1 SLRKM
6 QRKVAIIH
14 DWLNGM
20 RGGEK
25 VLEVLLEIF
34 PGADIF
40 TLFLEEK
47 NISDIIKAHKIVP
60 SSLNKYGF
68 IRKHYKYF
76 LPLFPSTIEEFDLKD
91 YDVVISSSH
100 CVAKGVIPYPGTL
113 HIGYIH
119 SPMRYVWDRYY
130 AYFGKV
136 KGLKKLYLKQQISRL
151 RTWDA
156 ASSARVDYF
165 AANSRFIQQRIWRYY
180 HREATVIHP
189 PVDTEN
195 FQPGVNPS
203 KDYFLTV
210 SALVPYK
217 ENDLLV
223 EAFNQSGDRLIIV
236 GKGPEEK
243 KLKRMAAK
251 NIEFK
256 KDVSHEELVKLFQDA
271 TAFVYAGVEDFGI
284 VFVEAQACGI
294 PVVAYK
300 KGGVLDIVDEN
311 SGILFEH
318 QTTSALLD
326 AINKIKKTDFN
337 PSFIRENSL
346 KFSRQHFKQNFK
358 TYFEEISEKM
368 KTTKGMITS

>member
-1 SLRKM
+1 M

-40 TLFLEEK
+40 TLFLEEN
-47 NISDIIKAHKIVP
+47 NISDAIKSHNIIVSP
-60 SSLNKYGF
+60 LNKYRF
-68 IRKHYKYF
+68 IRKYYKHF
-76 LPLFPSTIEEFDLKD
+76 LPFFPSTIEEFNLKD
-91 YDVVISSSH
+91 YDVIISSSH
-100 CVAKGVIPYPGTL
+100 CVAKGAIPYPHTL
-113 HIGYIH
+113 HIAYIH
-119 SPMRYVWDRYY
+119 SPMRYVWDQYY
-130 AYFGKV
+130 PYFENV

-180 HREATVIHP
+180 HRESTVIHP

-195 FQPGVNPS
+195 FQPGTNPA

-217 ENDLLV
+217 KNELLV
-223 EAFNQSGDRLIIV
+223 EAFNQSSERLIIV

-243 KLKRMAAK
+243 KLRRMAGK

-256 KDVSHEELVKLFQDA
+256 KDISHEELVKLYQNA
-271 TAFVYAGVEDFGI
+271 IAFVYAGVEDFGI

-300 KGGVLDIVDEN
+300 KGGVLDIVNED
-311 SGILFEH
+311 SGILFEY
-318 QTTSALLD
+318 QTSANLVE
-326 AINKIKKTDFN
+326 AIHKIKKFDFN
-337 PSFIRENSL
+337 TSIMRENSL
-346 KFSRQHFKQNFK
+346 KFSRQHFKQSFK
-358 TYFEEISEKM
+358 TYFEEIIEKV
-368 KTTKGMITS
+368 K

>member
-1 SLRKM
+1 M
-6 QRKVAIIH
+6 QQKVAIIH

-25 VLEVLLEIF
+25 VLEALLEIF
-34 PGADIF
+34 PAADIF
-40 TLFLEEK
+40 TLFLEVD
-47 NISDIIKAHKIVP
+47 NISEIIKTHRIFP

-68 IRKHYKYF
+68 IRKHYKHF
-76 LPLFPSTIEEFDLKD
+76 LPLFPAVIEDFDLKD
-91 YDVVISSSH
+91 YDIIISSSH
-100 CVAKGVIPYPGTL
+100 CVAKGVVPHPGAL

-119 SPMRYVWDRYY
+119 SPMRYVWDQYY

-136 KGLKKLYLKQQISRL
+136 KGLKKLYLRQQISRL
-151 RTWDA
+151 RTWDV

-165 AANSRFIQQRIWRYY
+165 AANSRFIQQRIRQYY
-180 HREATVIHP
+180 RRESTVIHP

-195 FQPGVNPS
+195 FQPCANPS

-217 ENDLLV
+217 VNDLLV

-243 KLKRMAAK
+243 KLKRLAGK

-256 KDVSHEELVKLFQDA
+256 KDVSRDELVKLYQEA
-271 TAFVYAGVEDFGI
+271 AAFVYAGIEDFGI

-300 KGGVLDIVDEN
+300 KGGVLDIVDEE
-311 SGILFEH
+311 SGILFEQ
-318 QTTSALLD
+318 QTTADLLA
-326 AINKIKKTDFN
+326 AIKKIKKSNFN
-337 PSFIRENSL
+337 PSFIRQNSL

-358 TYFEEISEKM
+358 TYFDEIIEKV
-368 KTTKGMITS
+368 KQEKA

>member
-1 SLRKM
+1 
-6 QRKVAIIH
+6 
-14 DWLNGM
+14 
-20 RGGEK
+20 
-25 VLEVLLEIF
+25 
-34 PGADIF
+34 
-40 TLFLEEK
+40 
-47 NISDIIKAHKIVP
+47 
-60 SSLNKYGF
+60 
-68 IRKHYKYF
+68 
-76 LPLFPSTIEEFDLKD
+76 
-91 YDVVISSSH
+91 
-100 CVAKGVIPYPGTL
+100 
-113 HIGYIH
+113 
-119 SPMRYVWDRYY
+119 MRYVWDRYY
-130 AYFGKV
+130 SYFGKT
-136 KGLKKLYLKQQISRL
+136 KGLKKFYLKQQISRL

-195 FQPGVNPS
+195 FQPGRNPS

-217 ENDLLV
+217 ENELLI

-256 KDVSHEELVKLFQDA
+256 KDVSHEDLVKLFQNTA
-271 TAFVYAGVEDFGI
+271 AFVYAGVEDFGI

-300 KGGVLDIVDEN
+300 KGGVLDIVNEE
-311 SGILFEH
+311 SGILFDQ
-318 QTTSALLD
+318 QTTAALLD
-326 AINKIKKTDFN
+326 AIDKIKKTDFN

-346 KFSRQHFKQNFK
+346 KFSRQHFKQNFV
-358 TYFEEISEKM
+358 TYFEEINEKV
-368 KTTKGMITS
+368 KRQKAY

>member
-1 SLRKM
+1 M

-47 NISDIIKAHKIVP
+47 NISDAIKAHNIMVSP
-60 SSLNKYGF
+60 LNKYRF
-68 IRKHYKYF
+68 IRKHYKHF
-76 LPLFPSTIEEFDLKD
+76 LPLFPSTIEEFNLKE

-100 CVAKGVIPYPGTL
+100 CVAKGVIPHPHTL
-113 HIGYIH
+113 HIAYIH
-119 SPMRYVWDRYY
+119 SPMRYVWDQYY
-130 AYFGKV
+130 PYFGNV
-136 KGLKKLYLKQQISRL
+136 KGLKKLYVKQQISRL

-180 HREATVIHP
+180 HRESTVIHP

-195 FQPGVNPS
+195 FQPVTNPT

-217 ENDLLV
+217 KNELLV
-223 EAFNQSGDRLIIV
+223 EAFNQSNDRLIIV

-243 KLKRMAAK
+243 KLRRAAGK

-256 KDVSHEELVKLFQDA
+256 KDVSRDELVKLYQNA
-271 TAFVYAGVEDFGI
+271 TGFVYAGVEDFGI
-284 VFVEAQACGI
+284 VFVEAQACGT
-294 PVVAYK
+294 PVIAYK
-300 KGGVLDIVDEN
+300 KGGVLDIVNED
-311 SGILFEH
+311 SGILFQH
-318 QTTSALLD
+318 QTPTNLLE
-326 AINKIKKTDFN
+326 AIHKIKKSNFN
-337 PSFIRENSL
+337 SSIIRENSL
-346 KFSRQHFKQNFK
+346 KFSRQYFKQNFK
-358 TYFEEISEKM
+358 TYFEKIIEKV
-368 KTTKGMITS
+368 K

>member
-1 SLRKM
+1 M

-34 PGADIF
+34 PDADIF
-40 TLFLEEK
+40 TLFLEKE
-47 NISDIIKAHKIVP
+47 NISDIINSHPIFP
-60 SSLNKYGF
+60 SSLNKYGL

-76 LPLFPSTIEEFDLKD
+76 LPLFPSTIEEFDLRD

-100 CVAKGVIPYPGTL
+100 CVAKGIIPHPNAL

-130 AYFGKV
+130 SYFGKT
-136 KGLKKLYLKQQISRL
+136 KGLKKFYLKQQISRL

-195 FQPGVNPS
+195 FQPGRNPS

-217 ENDLLV
+217 ENELLI

-256 KDVSHEELVKLFQDA
+256 KDVSHEDLVKLFQNTA
-271 TAFVYAGVEDFGI
+271 AFVYAGVEDFGI

-300 KGGVLDIVDEN
+300 KGGVLDIVNEE
-311 SGILFEH
+311 SGILFDQ
-318 QTTSALLD
+318 QTTAALLD
-326 AINKIKKTDFN
+326 AIDKIKKTDFN

-346 KFSRQHFKQNFK
+346 KFSRQHFKQNFV
-358 TYFEEISEKM
+358 TYFEEINEKV
-368 KTTKGMITS
+368 KRQKAY